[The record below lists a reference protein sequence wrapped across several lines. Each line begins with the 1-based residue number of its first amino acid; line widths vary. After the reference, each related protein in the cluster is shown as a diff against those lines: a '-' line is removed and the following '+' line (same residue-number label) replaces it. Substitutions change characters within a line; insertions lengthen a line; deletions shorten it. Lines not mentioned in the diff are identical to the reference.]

1 MLKSMT
7 GYGRGQNTIDGR
19 DITVEIKSV
28 NHRFFECSVR
38 LSRSYGFLE
47 EKLKTFVH
55 SQVFR
60 GKVDVSLSILTI
72 ETANTNVEIN
82 TALAASYLDA
92 LRALGGSLQLDDD
105 ITLSRLARFNDIFV
119 LRRPPEN
126 EEALWAAVQPVAQ
139 QALDQF
145 LAMRAAEGTVL
156 EQDLI
161 ATATRLTRYTEQ
173 VESLSPQVMEQYRE
187 RLFQRISEVLQDR
200 RIDEQRV
207 LTEVAI
213 FADKTAVAEE
223 TVRLK
228 SHISQLYEF
237 LNQDQPIGRKLD
249 FLVQEMNRETNTIG
263 SKAQDLQIA
272 KIVVE
277 MKSDIEKIREQIQN
291 IE

>member
-7 GYGRGQNTIDGR
+7 GYGRGQNTVDGR

-47 EKLKTFVH
+47 EKLKAFVH
-55 SQVFR
+55 TQVFR
-60 GKVDVSLSILTI
+60 GKVDISLSILTV

-82 TALAASYLDA
+82 TMLAASYLDA
-92 LRALGGSLQLDDD
+92 LRTLGHTLQLDDD
-105 ITLSRLARFNDIFV
+105 ITLSKLARFNDIFV
-119 LRRPPEN
+119 LRKPPEN
-126 EEALWAAVQPVAQ
+126 EDALWSAVQPVAQ

-145 LAMRAAEGTVL
+145 LAMRAAEGATL
-156 EQDLI
+156 KQDLI
-161 ATATRLTRYTEQ
+161 AASARLLQYTEQ
-173 VESLSPQVMEQYRE
+173 VETLSPQVMEQYRD

-200 RIDEQRV
+200 RIDEQRI

-228 SHISQLYEF
+228 SHISQLHEF
-237 LNQDQPIGRKLD
+237 FNQDQPVGRKLD